1 MMPPFTTTTTRATT
15 TRATMPPA
23 TTTTTTTTRSPPP
36 PSAHRTRRAALK
48 HIALLTASVSPM
60 LALGGDA
67 RAAKQPI
74 DWLFTSSFDAD
85 ADLDLGRMI
94 KDAAAGKEYEPVP
107 RDAAKSAKS
116 DDDDEEEKTPVDVTG
131 TATKFGKLGVILV
144 VADVITAA
152 VMGKSVLGVAKSLEV
167 DASERFEVGDDGVAR
182 EKPREAGAPPRDWK
196 EKIADDLLKKFKENN
211 PGAVKSDAEG
221 AEGEE

>member
-1 MMPPFTTTTTRATT
+1 MRAASMPRATVTRATAPSSSS
-15 TRATMPPA
+15 RATACAA
-23 TTTTTTTTRSPPP
+23 TP
-36 PSAHRTRRAALK
+36 PSTRGTRRAALK
-48 HIALLTASVSPM
+48 QMALLGAMSPM
-60 LALGGDA
+60 ISLARDA

-74 DWLFTSSFDAD
+74 DWLLTSTLDAD
-85 ADLDLGRMI
+85 ADLDLGRMMR
-94 KDAAAGKEYEPVP
+94 DAAAGKEYEPGEGK
-107 RDAAKSAKS
+107 REREAAKASRSGAE
-116 DDDDEEEKTPVDVTG
+116 DEDEEDKTPVDVSG

-196 EKIADDLLKKFKENN
+196 EKMADDLMKKFKENN
-211 PGAVKSDAEG
+211 PSAVKTDE
-221 AEGEE
+221 EDGEE